1 MFKFVVDEEVVL
13 KLLDTTHSNQLF
25 ELIDSCRP
33 FLKQWLPFVDGTK
46 EVADTKQFI
55 ESTQKQ
61 FASNNGIQAGIWY
74 NGNITGVIG
83 FHGINWSNKST
94 SIGYWLG
101 EGYQGKGIMTKACR
115 AFINYAFGELNL
127 NRVEIRCA
135 VQNYKSRAIPK
146 RLQFINEG
154 TIRQPEWLYDH
165 YVDHV
170 VYGILAQEWK

>member
-55 ESTQKQ
+55 ESTQTQ

-74 NGNITGVIG
+74 NGNIAGVIG

-94 SIGYWLG
+94 SIG
-101 EGYQGKGIMTKACR
+101 
-115 AFINYAFGELNL
+115 
-127 NRVEIRCA
+127 
-135 VQNYKSRAIPK
+135 
-146 RLQFINEG
+146 
-154 TIRQPEWLYDH
+154 
-165 YVDHV
+165 
-170 VYGILAQEWK
+170 